1 MSSAKERQAKR
12 RAKIRENPEL
22 YKRYLEDRSRKRKH
36 RASLKETESPQ
47 ELKEF
52 QEKERKRVREYRK
65 NLKDCEHE
73 QDHSAC
79 ATPYR
84 SRQALG
90 KALKRAHHS
99 LPSSPRK
106 KLFVVGKIAKSMG
119 LDVSDSPTSS
129 KRSSTITE
137 ETISLV
143 NDFYNISWQ
152 APGRKDRV
160 IIRANKEG
168 EKVKRVEQAR
178 YLMMSLREAH
188 KKFME
193 ENPDAKIGLSKFC
206 DLRPAHVK
214 LFDHLPHQVCVCSYH
229 ENVRHILV
237 ALKSDSDLS
246 TDFSTFVN
254 QIVCDS
260 QSKEC
265 MSKECLVCKDKLN
278 SFSPQTPSTSIVYH
292 QWQTSNSRVEKVGIM
307 STVQEAFNE
316 LKRQFKH
323 FLLHT
328 YIKRKQS
335 FAFKQLVSECNGQ
348 KIVLQVDFSENATIT
363 AQREIQAA
371 HWCHAQVTIFTAHAW
386 INEEMNLSIVIV
398 SDDLNHTKYSVYTYM
413 QFIFICLKEKYVS
426 IETIAIFSDG
436 AASQFK
442 QRYLFSNLHSWE
454 MEHDIKLSW
463 NFFATSH
470 GKGVVDGIGET
481 VKRTVWRH
489 IKTENITSPPLK
501 NMPHL

>member
-22 YKRYLEDRSRKRKH
+22 YKRYLEEDRSRKRKH

-65 NLKDCEHE
+65 NLKDCKHE

-84 SRQALG
+84 FKQALG

-99 LPSSPRK
+99 LKRAHHSLPSSPRK
-106 KLFVVGKIAKSMG
+106 NLFVVGKIAKSMG

-143 NDFYNISWQ
+143 NDFYNNNDISWQ

-193 ENPDAKIGLSKFC
+193 ENPGANIGLSKFC
-206 DLRPAHVK
+206 DLRPAH
-214 LFDHLPHQVCVCSYH
+214 
-229 ENVRHILV
+229 I
-237 ALKSDSDLS
+237 
-246 TDFSTFVN
+246 
-254 QIVCDS
+254 
-260 QSKEC
+260 
-265 MSKECLVCKDKLN
+265 
-278 SFSPQTPSTSIVYH
+278 
-292 QWQTSNSRVEKVGIM
+292 
-307 STVQEAFNE
+307 
-316 LKRQFKH
+316 
-323 FLLHT
+323 
-328 YIKRKQS
+328 
-335 FAFKQLVSECNGQ
+335 
-348 KIVLQVDFSENATIT
+348 
-363 AQREIQAA
+363 
-371 HWCHAQVTIFTAHAW
+371 
-386 INEEMNLSIVIV
+386 
-398 SDDLNHTKYSVYTYM
+398 
-413 QFIFICLKEKYVS
+413 
-426 IETIAIFSDG
+426 
-436 AASQFK
+436 
-442 QRYLFSNLHSWE
+442 
-454 MEHDIKLSW
+454 
-463 NFFATSH
+463 
-470 GKGVVDGIGET
+470 
-481 VKRTVWRH
+481 
-489 IKTENITSPPLK
+489 
-501 NMPHL
+501 